1 MSLPSPVLSVKPLE
15 LPAPGRGTALRIRVS
30 APATGERLPVV
41 LFAHGFGS
49 SLEGYGPL
57 ADHWAARGF
66 VVVQPT
72 HLDARTL
79 GLAADDPRGPRFWRH
94 RVEDMKRVLDHLGE
108 VVAAVPGLAG
118 RVDTGRVAAAGHS
131 FGGQTAGVLLGLLV
145 TDPET
150 GAARDLSDPRVSAGV
165 LLATAGSGGSDLTPF
180 ATTHLPWLRGQ
191 DFSAL
196 RRPALVVAGDADDL
210 PLSVRGAEWTKDP
223 YTLSPGPKS
232 LLTVYG
238 GEHSLGGIPGY
249 GSAETTDE
257 DPARLALVQ
266 DVTTAYLHHALGT
279 DGTAWARAHAELAGG
294 AHPLGRLE
302 SKGSPAARGSAS

>member
-1 MSLPSPVLSVKPLE
+1 MPLPTPSPVLSVKPLE
-15 LPAPGRGTALRIRVS
+15 LPAPGRGTALRVRVS

-57 ADHWAARGF
+57 TDHWAARGF
-66 VVVQPT
+66 VVIQPT
-72 HLDARTL
+72 HLDSKAL
-79 GLAADDPRGPRFWRH
+79 GLAADDPRRPRFWRH

-108 VVAAVPGLAG
+108 LMAAVPGLAG
-118 RVDTGRVAAAGHS
+118 RVDSGRIAAAGHS
-131 FGGQTAGVLLGLLV
+131 FGGQTTGVLLGLRV

-150 GAARDLSDPRVSAGV
+150 GTARDLSDPRVSAGV
-165 LLATAGSGGSDLTPF
+165 LIATAGSGGADLTPF
-180 ATTHLPWLRGQ
+180 ATENLPWLRGQ

-232 LLTVYG
+232 LLTVRG

-266 DVTTAYLHHALGT
+266 DVTTAYLHDVLGT
-279 DGTAWARAHAELAGG
+279 DGTAWARARAELAGG
-294 AHPLGRLE
+294 AHPLGHLK
-302 SKGSPAARGSAS
+302 SK

>member
-1 MSLPSPVLSVKPLE
+1 MPLPAPSPVLSLKPLDV
-15 LPAPGRGTALRIRVS
+15 PAPGRGTALRIRVS
-30 APATGERLPVV
+30 APANGERLPVV

-57 ADHWAARGF
+57 TDHWAARGL
-66 VVVQPT
+66 VVIQPT
-72 HLDARTL
+72 HLDAKAL
-79 GLAADDPRGPRFWRH
+79 GLAADDPRRPRFWRH

-108 VVAAVPGLAG
+108 IVAAVPGLAG
-118 RVDTGRVAAAGHS
+118 RVDTARIAAAGHS
-131 FGGQTAGVLLGLLV
+131 FGGQTAGVLLGLRV

-150 GAARDLSDPRVSAGV
+150 GTQQDLSDPRVSAGV
-165 LLATAGSGGSDLTPF
+165 LLATAGSGGADLTPF
-180 ATTHLPWLRGQ
+180 ATTHLPWLRDQ

-232 LLTVYG
+232 LLTVHG

-257 DPARLALVQ
+257 HPARLSLVQ
-266 DVTTAYLHHALGT
+266 DVTTAYLHDVLGA
-279 DGTAWARAHAELAGG
+279 DGTAWATARAELAAT

-302 SKGSPAARGSAS
+302 SKEAVAS

>member
-1 MSLPSPVLSVKPLE
+1 MPHASPSPVVSVKPLT
-15 LPAPGRGTALRIRVS
+15 LPAPGRGTELRLRVA

-66 VVVQPT
+66 VVIQPT
-72 HLDARTL
+72 HLDSKAL
-79 GLAADDPRGPRFWRH
+79 GLAADDPRRPRFWRH
-94 RVEDMKRVLDHLGE
+94 RVEDMKRVLDDLGAL
-108 VVAAVPGLAG
+108 VAHVPGLAE
-118 RVDTGRVAAAGHS
+118 RVDTGRIAAAGHS
-131 FGGQTAGVLLGLLV
+131 FGGQTAGVLLGLRV

-150 GAARDLSDPRVSAGV
+150 GTAQDLSDARVSAGV
-165 LLATAGSGGSDLTPF
+165 LIATAGSGGADLTPF

-210 PLSVRGAEWTKDP
+210 PLSVRGAEWTQDP

-232 LLTVYG
+232 LLTVHG

-257 DPARLALVQ
+257 NPARLALVQ
-266 DVTTAYLHHALGT
+266 DVTTAYLHDVLGT
-279 DGTAWARAHAELAGG
+279 DGTAWSRARAELAGG

-302 SKGSPAARGSAS
+302 SK